1 MALHDQVQDLT
12 FAVGESDV
20 RSDAFTHVVRQR
32 AVAGRGLDL
41 APRFAA
47 AALGVAD
54 AVLAARLA
62 ERVVQVLRAG
72 RRDAAA
78 ALVVGVR
85 LAEEL
90 IPLKGI
96 AHVVVVVARAA
107 RVADLEARLGAD
119 AFGRELGAVF
129 LHAVQDALFR
139 PQHTHAERLGQLG
152 ARVQRLA
159 RRADRRRF
167 RGDAL
172 EVAL

>member
-12 FAVGESDV
+12 LAVGESDV

-41 APRFAA
+41 APRLAA
-47 AALGVAD
+47 AALWVAD

-78 ALVVGVR
+78 ALVVRVR

-90 IPLKGI
+90 IPLKGV

-119 AFGRELGAVF
+119 AFRRELGAVR
-129 LHAVQDALFR
+129 LHAVQDALFW

-159 RRADRRRF
+159 RRADRRWF